1 MHLVPRL
8 GSGIPL
14 VARTQEMRQLR
25 AAFARAE
32 RGEAGAVL
40 LSGDAGVGKTRLL
53 TALGE
58 HVGACGALVLT
69 GRCIDVRE
77 GGLPYLPFADA
88 LAPLAGAAD
97 QVVAGAVRTRPA
109 LGRLLPQVQ
118 EPEPYTVAE
127 HGQATSHERE
137 AMQRPRPEQD
147 LGQLQLFDAVLGVL
161 TEIAEQRP

>member
-14 VARTQEMRQLR
+14 VARTNEMRRLR

-58 HVGACGALVLT
+58 DVAAAGALVLT

-77 GGLPYLPFADA
+77 GGLPYLPFAEA
-88 LAPLAGAAD
+88 AG
-97 QVVAGAVRTRPA
+97 R
-109 LGRLLPQVQ
+109 
-118 EPEPYTVAE
+118 
-127 HGQATSHERE
+127 
-137 AMQRPRPEQD
+137 
-147 LGQLQLFDAVLGVL
+147 F
-161 TEIAEQRP
+161 AEQAAVPAPVHHLEPRTQ

>member
-1 MHLVPRL
+1 MLIVPRL

-14 VARTQEMRQLR
+14 VARPHEMRRLR

-58 HVGACGALVLT
+58 HVEAGGGLLLT

-77 GGLPYLPFADA
+77 GGLPYLPFAEA
-88 LAPLAGAAD
+88 LAPLG
-97 QVVAGAVRTRPA
+97 RPA
-109 LGRLLPQVQ
+109 DPAGPAGVRLRPARGRLLPEGRGLEDPRAA
-118 EPEPYTVAE
+118 EPPPMT
-127 HGQATSHERE
+127 
-137 AMQRPRPEQD
+137 
-147 LGQLQLFDAVLGVL
+147 
-161 TEIAEQRP
+161 

>member
-1 MHLVPRL
+1 MLLVPRL

-14 VARTQEMRQLR
+14 VARTHEMRRLR

-58 HVGACGALVLT
+58 YVGAGGALVLT

-77 GGLPYLPFADA
+77 GGLPYLPFAEA
-88 LAPLAGAAD
+88 LAPLGSTAEG
-97 QVVAGAVRTRPA
+97 VVAAAVRARPA
-109 LGRLLPQVQ
+109 LVRLLPQGQ
-118 EPEPYTVAE
+118 GLEPARPAE
-127 HGQATSHERE
+127 HGQMTSNDRE
-137 AMQRPRPEQD
+137 AMVRP
-147 LGQLQLFDAVLGVL
+147 
-161 TEIAEQRP
+161 

>member
-8 GSGIPL
+8 GSGIPI

-32 RGEAGAVL
+32 RAEAGAVL

-58 HVGACGALVLT
+58 YAAGTGALVLT

-77 GGLPYLPFADA
+77 GGLPYLPFAEA
-88 LAPLAGAAD
+88 LAPLATTSDPAVTA
-97 QVVAGAVRTRPA
+97 AVRARPA
-109 LGRLLPQVQ
+109 LGRLLPQMQ
-118 EPEPYTVAE
+118 QAE
-127 HGQATSHERE
+127 DYPAIE
-137 AMQRPRPEQD
+137 D
-147 LGQLQLFDAVLGVL
+147 GQLTASERVSTQ
-161 TEIAEQRP
+161 

>member
-1 MHLVPRL
+1 MLLVPRL

-14 VARTQEMRQLR
+14 VARTHEMRRLR

-58 HVGACGALVLT
+58 HVGGCGALVLT

-77 GGLPYLPFADA
+77 GGLPYLPFAEA
-88 LAPLAGAAD
+88 LAPLGAATD
-97 QVVAGAVRTRPA
+97 AVLAAAVRARPA
-109 LGRLLPQVQ
+109 LGRLLPQGQ
-118 EPEPYTVAE
+118 GLEEPRTAE
-127 HGQATSHERE
+127 HPPMTSNDRE
-137 AMQRPRPEQD
+137 TMVRPRPEQD
-147 LGQLQLFDAVLGVL
+147 LGQ
-161 TEIAEQRP
+161 